1 MKRLFVIPLTMA
13 LLMGN
18 GNAHAQNT
26 PVSQM
31 EKLNRGLVVLPSQS
45 GAGRHISWRLLGTD
59 ADNITFDIVRD
70 GTVIASGIKDK
81 TNYQDDFG
89 TKDAKYQ
96 IVAKVNGEVV
106 GTSEEVT

>member
-1 MKRLFVIPLTMA
+1 MQRKRNLITQLSLINKSKNYMKRLFVIPLTMA

-45 GAGRHISWRLLGTD
+45 GAGDRKS
-59 ADNITFDIVRD
+59 
-70 GTVIASGIKDK
+70 
-81 TNYQDDFG
+81 
-89 TKDAKYQ
+89 
-96 IVAKVNGEVV
+96 VV
-106 GTSEEVT
+106 